1 MSPYVIIFVQLL
13 TLAFAG
19 GGAWVALKQGQKDVN
34 GLGRKM
40 GEVVRRANL
49 RYHKLTSAL
58 LVVCSEEQKIEI
70 AKLLDEEQG
79 S

>member
-1 MSPYVIIFVQLL
+1 MSPYIVILVQLL

-40 GEVVRRANL
+40 GESTKIANS
-49 RYHKLTSAL
+49 RYLKLSLAVMSVCTEGQKKDIAAL
-58 LVVCSEEQKIEI
+58 LKEEPEI
-70 AKLLDEEQG
+70 
-79 S
+79 